1 MKKII
6 SVWSGI
12 PAEEKKLTVPTFFT
26 TIRIMLIPCISIAM
40 MLHQWGLSF
49 FLFVIAAAT
58 DAIDG
63 FLARL
68 RNEKTFVGACLD
80 AVADKLLII
89 TCFATLAFVQ
99 SPLFSI
105 PLWFVLVVLCKEALL
120 ISGALYLFLRTGS
133 LEVKPTI
140 LGKGAMLMQV
150 CFITWLFAC
159 YFFHWLPIKT
169 YYGMLG
175 LLLFLVI
182 ASFIQYVVIGL
193 RNLSLRS

>member
-1 MKKII
+1 MPSHEKRIT
-6 SVWSGI
+6 I
-12 PAEEKKLTVPTFFT
+12 PTLFT
-26 TIRIMLIPCISIAM
+26 LLRLALIPCISIAM
-40 MLHQWGLSF
+40 IFNQWGFSF
-49 FLFVIAAAT
+49 FLFGLASVT

-68 RNEKTFVGACLD
+68 RNEKTFLGACLD

-105 PLWFVLVVLCKEALL
+105 PQWFVLVVLCKELL
-120 ISGALYLFLRTGS
+120 LLSGALYILLRNGR
-133 LEVKPTI
+133 LEVKPTL
-140 LGKGAMLMQV
+140 LGKGTMLMQV
-150 CFITWLFAC
+150 CFIVWLFAC

-182 ASFIQYVVIGL
+182 ASFVQYAIIGL
-193 RNLSLRS
+193 RYISCRFA